1 MEKEENLNQENIES
15 EISNENN
22 ETDNKSD
29 DNKEEN
35 KVVEEEKELTPEE
48 RIKELEDKLAR
59 TFAEME
65 NQRRRFEKEKDDAYE
80 YGGFAFAKEALNL
93 IDNLARS
100 KLILESDDALKDTEA
115 LKKTL
120 EHFDII
126 NKDLI
131 SIFTKNN
138 IKPID
143 CLNKKLDPNLH
154 QAMMEI
160 EDDKKEPGTIVQEV
174 QKGFM
179 IKDRLL
185 RPSLVGVSKKTEK
198 KELTPEERIKELEDK
213 LARTFAEME
222 NQRRRFEKEKDD
234 AYEYGGFAFAK
245 EALNLI
251 DNLARSKLILESDD
265 ALKDTEALK
274 KTLEHFDIINKDLI
288 SIFTKN
294 NIKPI
299 DCLNK
304 KLDPNL
310 HQAMMEIE
318 DDQKEPGT
326 IVQEVQKGFMI
337 KDRLLRPSLVGVSK
351 KTEKKEEKSEENKEN
366 LNK

>member
-1 MEKEENLNQENIES
+1 MEKEENLNQENTTS
-15 EISNENN
+15 ETSNEKI
-22 ETDNKSD
+22 EA
-29 DNKEEN
+29 
-35 KVVEEEKELTPEE
+35 EKELDDKQEKNKDVEEKIELSPEE
-48 RIKELEDKLAR
+48 KIKELEDKLAR

-65 NQRRRFEKEKDDAYE
+65 NQRRRFEKEKDDAFD
-80 YGGFAFAKEALNL
+80 YGGFSFAKEALNL

-100 KLILESDDALKDTEA
+100 KLILESDE
-115 LKKTL
+115 
-120 EHFDII
+120 
-126 NKDLI
+126 
-131 SIFTKNN
+131 
-138 IKPID
+138 
-143 CLNKKLDPNLH
+143 
-154 QAMMEI
+154 
-160 EDDKKEPGTIVQEV
+160 
-174 QKGFM
+174 
-179 IKDRLL
+179 
-185 RPSLVGVSKKTEK
+185 
-198 KELTPEERIKELEDK
+198 
-213 LARTFAEME
+213 
-222 NQRRRFEKEKDD
+222 
-234 AYEYGGFAFAK
+234 
-245 EALNLI
+245 
-251 DNLARSKLILESDD
+251 

-351 KTEKKEEKSEENKEN
+351 KTEKKDDKSEENKEN
-366 LNK
+366 LDK